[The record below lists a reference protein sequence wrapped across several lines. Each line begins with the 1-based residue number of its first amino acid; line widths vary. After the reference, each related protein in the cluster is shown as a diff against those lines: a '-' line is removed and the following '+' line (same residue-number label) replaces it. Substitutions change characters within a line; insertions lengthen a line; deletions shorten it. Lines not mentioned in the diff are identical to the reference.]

1 MKNLVLLFLLAVLV
15 SAAPVTQDKADDLK
29 KLFALIQVDKMIN
42 STLDNMLPMLK
53 QQAKNQFLGENDNE
67 KFDAFVEVVSEEA
80 KLMSKKLKI
89 PSSKL
94 KKAPIKLT
102 KLAKEILRKLTSP
115 DKIQTLK
122 LKITL

>member
-1 MKNLVLLFLLAVLV
+1 
-15 SAAPVTQDKADDLK
+15 
-29 KLFALIQVDKMIN
+29 
-42 STLDNMLPMLK
+42 
-53 QQAKNQFLGENDNE
+53 
-67 KFDAFVEVVSEEA
+67 
-80 KLMSKKLKI
+80 MSKKLKI

-122 LKITL
+122 LKITQ